1 MIWFDITEIKNW
13 QGHHTGIQK
22 VIHRIGKELVNDDAV
37 SICYFDRI
45 TNSFKSCDFDFSS
58 EVVYQNEKV
67 VESPLRNKFASRAKS
82 IIPQR
87 GKAMI
92 KEILSNRGSH
102 ASVSGG
108 VVVSFAEGDTVIIP
122 GAFWIYPIDELTK
135 IKNNYQVSFC
145 GIMYDLVPILTP
157 QFVAEVTIT
166 GFESNLSKALGLFD
180 KWFAISENTKQDLL
194 KVATEYKTMTEKIDA
209 EVIHLGV
216 DSPDEIKDD
225 TRFTPDLGGLLS
237 ENKKFSL
244 FVSTVEARKNQ
255 SLVYLAHKLVNDS
268 KQAAFPTVIVGKRGW
283 LSDDIIHIITNDP
296 DVKDKIIWLERV
308 DDRTLRWLYRN
319 CSFTV
324 YPSFYEGWGLPVAES
339 LAIGKPCIASNASSI
354 PEIAG
359 SMVEYFSP
367 YDSASL
373 AELMCK
379 YSDEKYLELRKSNIS
394 KFKLPAWT
402 YCAEQILTGVRN
414 NGRR

>member
-22 VIHRIGKELVNDDAV
+22 VIHRIGKELTSKEDVG
-37 SICYFDRI
+37 ICYFDRI
-45 TNSFKSCDFDFSS
+45 TNSFKTCEYDFFR
-58 EVVYQNEKV
+58 EVVYEKEKTESLIQNKLVLRAKYIIPKRGKV
-67 VESPLRNKFASRAKS
+67 LIKELLANRISRAKA
-82 IIPQR
+82 
-87 GKAMI
+87 K
-92 KEILSNRGSH
+92 
-102 ASVSGG
+102 VG
-108 VVVSFAEGDTVIIP
+108 VTVEFSEGDTVIIP
-122 GAFWIYPIDELTK
+122 GAFWIYPIDELIN
-135 IKNNYQVSFC
+135 IKSNHKVSFS
-145 GIMYDLVPILTP
+145 GVMYDLVPIITP
-157 QFVAEVTIT
+157 QFVVEVTIA
-166 GFESNLSKALGLFD
+166 GFETNLSKALELFD

-194 KVATEYKTMTEKIDA
+194 KVATEDQTMAEKIDV

-225 TRFTPDLGGLLS
+225 AGFIPDLGGLLS
-237 ENKKFSL
+237 DNKKFSL

-255 SLVYLAHKLVNDS
+255 SLVYLAHKLANDS
-268 KQAAFPTVIVGKRGW
+268 KQAALPTVIVGKRGW
-283 LSDDIIHIITNDP
+283 LSDDIIHIMTNDP

-339 LAIGKPCIASNASSI
+339 LAIGKPCIASSASSI

-367 YDSASL
+367 YDSARL
-373 AELMCK
+373 AQLMCK
-379 YSDEKYLELRKSNIS
+379 YSDEKYLELRKSIIS
-394 KFKLPAWT
+394 KFKLPVWT
-402 YCAEQILTGVRN
+402 DCAEQILTSARN
-414 NGRR
+414 KGRR